1 MKKLIG
7 SWSFYKRTL
16 LIAVPIMIQN
26 LITNFV
32 AMIDNIMVGQVGT
45 EQMSGVA
52 IVNQLFFVFNLTLFG
67 AISGAGIFCA
77 QFFGRKDNEGVRNTF
92 RFKLITAIVIT
103 MLGILIFWN
112 FGDNLITMYL
122 HDAKK
127 GIDLQKTF
135 ESAKVYMLIMFAG
148 LLPFA
153 IENAYSGTLREGG
166 IATPPMAAG
175 IAAVVVNTVLNY
187 FLIFGIGI
195 FPEMGVSGAAI
206 ATVISRY
213 VQVGIVILWTHLNSQ
228 KLGFVK
234 GLYRTL
240 RVPLSL
246 SKRILTKGLLP
257 LTANECLWS
266 AGVAVLAQCYS
277 LRGIDVVAGQNISN
291 TVINLF
297 NVLFI
302 AFGSGVSVVIGQMLG
317 ANELKEAKESAP
329 KLIFFSGAM
338 CVVVGGVM
346 ACFSGLFPLAYNTT
360 DEVRRLASAFI
371 FISAVTMPVHAV
383 LHSIYF
389 TLRSGGKTMITVIF
403 DCGFSWGVSVPLAYC
418 LANFTSMDI
427 ISIYFCTQAVELVKC
442 IIGIILIKKDVWIS
456 NIINEKN

>member
-77 QFFGRKDNEGVRNTF
+77 QFFGKKDYKGVRDTF
-92 RFKLITAIVIT
+92 RFKLITALAIT
-103 MLGILIFWN
+103 VVGILVFWN

-122 HDAKK
+122 HDAEK

-135 ESAKVYMLIMFAG
+135 QSAKVYLLIMFAG
-148 LLPFA
+148 LPAFA
-153 IENAYSGTLREGG
+153 IEQAYSGTLREGG

-175 IAAVVVNTVLNY
+175 ISAVVVNTVLNY

-195 FPEMGVSGAAI
+195 FPKMGVSGAAI

-234 GLYRTL
+234 GLYQTL
-240 RVPLSL
+240 RVPISL

-317 ANELKEAKESAP
+317 ANELKEAKQAAP

-389 TLRSGGKTMITVIF
+389 TLRSGGKTMVTVIF

-418 LANFTSMDI
+418 LANFTSLGI

-456 NIINEKN
+456 NIINDKN